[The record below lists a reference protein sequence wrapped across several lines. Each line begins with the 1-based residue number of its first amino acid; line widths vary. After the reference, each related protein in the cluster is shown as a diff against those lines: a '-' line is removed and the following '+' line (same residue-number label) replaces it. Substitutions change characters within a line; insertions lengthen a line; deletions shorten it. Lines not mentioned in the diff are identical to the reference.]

1 MPMSLELVH
10 IQQQYTRQE
19 IVQPYLQPVGQ
30 STFKYNQTPAISQSL
45 EAIFPEQKQADKRIK
60 LAKDALGSLAAQF
73 TETELSDVITEVEYL
88 TESWLDE
95 YERNIFDGL
104 TLQELLHEKGA
115 R

>member
-1 MPMSLELVH
+1 MSLELAH

-19 IVQPYLQPVGQ
+19 FVQPYLQPIGQ
-30 STFKYNQTPAISQSL
+30 STYKYSNTPTISQSL

-60 LAKDALGSLAAQF
+60 LAKDALGSLATQF
-73 TETELSDVITEVEYL
+73 SETELNDVITEVEYL

>member
-1 MPMSLELVH
+1 MSLELAH

-19 IVQPYLQPVGQ
+19 FVQPYLQTVTQP
-30 STFKYNQTPAISQSL
+30 TYKYKETPTITQSL

-60 LAKDALGSLAAQF
+60 LAKDVLGSLATQF
-73 TETELSDVITEVEYL
+73 TEMELNDVTTEVEYL

-115 R
+115 K

>member
-1 MPMSLELVH
+1 MTLELVH

-19 IVQPYLQPVGQ
+19 IVQPYLQTVDQ
-30 STFKYNQTPAISQSL
+30 AALRYKETPTISQSL

-60 LAKDALGSLAAQF
+60 LTKEALGSLAAQYN
-73 TETELSDVITEVEYL
+73 ETELSDVITEVEYL

-95 YERNIFDGL
+95 YERKIFDGL

-115 R
+115 K

>member
-30 STFKYNQTPAISQSL
+30 STFKYNQTPTISQSL

-60 LAKDALGSLAAQF
+60 VAKDALGSLANQF
-73 TETELSDVITEVEYL
+73 TETELSDIITEVEYL

-115 R
+115 K

>member
-1 MPMSLELVH
+1 
-10 IQQQYTRQE
+10 
-19 IVQPYLQPVGQ
+19 
-30 STFKYNQTPAISQSL
+30 
-45 EAIFPEQKQADKRIK
+45 
-60 LAKDALGSLAAQF
+60 
-73 TETELSDVITEVEYL
+73 TELNDVITEVEYL

>member
-1 MPMSLELVH
+1 MSLELAH

-19 IVQPYLQPVGQ
+19 FVQPYLQPVTQ
-30 STFKYNQTPAISQSL
+30 STFKYSETPTISQSL

-60 LAKDALGSLAAQF
+60 LAKDALGSLASQF